1 MKLFCHPMEVSRG
14 RWCPR
19 LIPAA
24 PEHSGVRSAFA
35 GADLKNIFPPSN
47 STSSRP
53 AVCTGETGGIV
64 QRPLVEPLHPAQD
77 KFLPGLQGG
86 LLHGGPTLA
95 VLIEPAEIG
104 ASG

>member
-1 MKLFCHPMEVSRG
+1 MCARLLQEPILKIFFRLRIPLLQG
-14 RWCPR
+14 RQY
-19 LIPAA
+19 
-24 PEHSGVRSAFA
+24 VRV
-35 GADLKNIFPPSN
+35 KP
-47 STSSRP
+47 
-53 AVCTGETGGIV
+53 GGIV